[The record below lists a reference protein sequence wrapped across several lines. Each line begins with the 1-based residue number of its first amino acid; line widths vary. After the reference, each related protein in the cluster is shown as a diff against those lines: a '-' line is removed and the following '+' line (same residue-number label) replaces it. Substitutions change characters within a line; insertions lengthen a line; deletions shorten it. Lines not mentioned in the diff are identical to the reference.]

1 MVNDDQGRVPEV
13 SLGPTSLTLDRED
26 TSSEAWVVTE
36 DKQSREKGSP
46 REGLSTGTE
55 GNSGKK
61 AFCLD

>member
-1 MVNDDQGRVPEV
+1 V

-36 DKQSREKGSP
+36 EKQSREKGASSESP